1 MFMVLLNSDMC
12 SGCGS
17 CVDPCPARILE
28 MGDGKAEITGDPAEC
43 MGCETCVEICP
54 SGCFTIQEL

>member
-1 MFMVLLNSDMC
+1 MFMVLLNDANC
-12 SGCGS
+12 VGCGE

-28 MGDGKAEITGDPAEC
+28 MADGKATVSGDAAEC

-54 SGCFTIQEL
+54 NSCFTLQEL